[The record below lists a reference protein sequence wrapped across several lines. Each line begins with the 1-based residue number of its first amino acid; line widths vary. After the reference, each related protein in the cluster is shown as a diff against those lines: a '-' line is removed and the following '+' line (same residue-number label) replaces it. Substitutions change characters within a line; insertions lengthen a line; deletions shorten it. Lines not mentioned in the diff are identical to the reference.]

1 MPLEVA
7 INKKEEGVFTVSCF
21 GYIDTTTYMILDKE
35 LAPILVPA
43 TRVIILNM
51 EGVTYISSMGLGV
64 IFKAKKI
71 IEQYKGRLIMA
82 NLQPQVR
89 NVFDIIKALPP
100 QAIFTSMEEADAY
113 LTEIQKKNI
122 EKKNI

>member
-1 MPLEVA
+1 MSLEVS
-7 INKKEEGVFTVSCF
+7 IHRKEEGVFTVSCF
-21 GYIDTTTYMILDKE
+21 GSIDTTTYMILDKE
-35 LAPILVPA
+35 ITPILVA
-43 TRVIILNM
+43 TTKVIIFNM
-51 EGVTYISSMGLGV
+51 EGVNYISSMGLGV

-71 IEQYKGRLIMA
+71 LEQNKGRLIMA

-89 NVFDIIKALPP
+89 NVFDIIKALPA

-113 LTEIQKKNI
+113 LMEIQKKNI